1 MDGRLA
7 QMEVVLNEYKST
19 VTKLEDELENLRG
32 SNENSNP
39 SPGRTSAQVEELIV
53 RAKEVQDR
61 NEELEKGQLIETAL

>member
-1 MDGRLA
+1 MRTL
-7 QMEVVLNEYKST
+7 
-19 VTKLEDELENLRG
+19 
-32 SNENSNP
+32 NP